1 MRVIRSAYARSEH
14 MLKLTAIFLAAT
26 TKRVD
31 VQDKPELAD
40 EMNRMREFAMQIHDN
55 PETLDNVFEEM
66 IDFGEQQGWVKRKVP
81 AKPKRK

>member
-1 MRVIRSAYARSEH
+1 